1 MHTKENWFLFSVSRC
16 VIELLCDLK
25 AKQLGTKQLD
35 EDSLFQLIESL
46 PAKKSKYEVL
56 AEKEAAKVTLQTFW
70 YHDGSVCCLILLNDY
85 TDTMIKLWFDLVL
98 ALVR

>member
-56 AEKEAAKVTLQTFW
+56 AEKEAAKVTLLNDCVLQTFAIMMA
-70 YHDGSVCCLILLNDY
+70 VFI
-85 TDTMIKLWFDLVL
+85 V
-98 ALVR
+98 